1 MLKRPLPRALAW
13 AVLPCLFLSACA
25 LADKIM
31 TKQAPVESRP
41 ALAEGDFEKALDDF
55 KAAYEKTPRSREL
68 TADYVR
74 TVEEI
79 KGAADR
85 ALGQREYARAG
96 GIYRILIDRFGD
108 FRPFAAKLTFKKA
121 QLETALKECRVA
133 AVDNPAAQAVKAGD
147 FARALD
153 IFQAAIKENPG
164 DAELAANY
172 QGTVTEI
179 KAIGDNAFGAKDFA
193 RAGSIYRILI
203 DRYGNFGAFATTLT
217 FKKVHLETA
226 LKECRTVAVDN
237 PAAQAVKA
245 GNFARALD
253 IFQAA
258 IKESPGDAELAAKYR
273 GTVNQIMAI
282 GDKAFGAKDF
292 AQAGRVN
299 AVLLGD
305 YASFEGLRPPVAFS
319 REALKDAVSACRE
332 SLTKTGLSEYR
343 RGNLAKAIA
352 VWEGLLA
359 FDPDNAEI
367 KKAIN
372 TARTQL
378 DGIKKRH

>member
-41 ALAEGDFEKALDDF
+41 ALAEGDFEKVLDDF
-55 KAAYEKTPRSREL
+55 KAAYEKTLRSREL

-96 GIYRILIDRFGD
+96 GIYRL
-108 FRPFAAKLTFKKA
+108 L
-121 QLETALKECRVA
+121 L
-133 AVDNPAAQAVKAGD
+133 
-147 FARALD
+147 
-153 IFQAAIKENPG
+153 
-164 DAELAANY
+164 
-172 QGTVTEI
+172 
-179 KAIGDNAFGAKDFA
+179 
-193 RAGSIYRILI
+193 

-217 FKKVHLETA
+217 FKKTQLETA

>member
-1 MLKRPLPRALAW
+1 MLKRSMTRALAW
-13 AVLPCLFLSACA
+13 AVGPCLFLSACA
-25 LADKIM
+25 LADKNV
-31 TKQAPVESRP
+31 TKQTPVESRP
-41 ALAEGDFEKALDDF
+41 VLAEGDFQKALDDF
-55 KAAYEKTPRSREL
+55 KAAHEKTPHSKEL
-68 TADYVR
+68 AANYVR

-85 ALGQREYARAG
+85 ALGQQEYARAG
-96 GIYRILIDRFGD
+96 TIYRILLNSYDDFG
-108 FRPFAAKLTFKKA
+108 ALASKLSFKKA
-121 QLETALKECRVA
+121 RLETALKECRIG
-133 AVDNPAAQAVKAGD
+133 AVDNPAAQAVKAGN

-172 QGTVTEI
+172 QGTVYEI

-193 RAGSIYRILI
+193 RAGSIYRILL
-203 DRYGNFGAFATTLT
+203 DRYGNFGAFAATLT
-217 FKKVHLETA
+217 FKKTQLETA

-258 IKESPGDAELAAKYR
+258 IKESPGDTELAAKYR

-282 GDKAFGAKDF
+282 GNKAFGAKDF
-292 AQAGRVN
+292 AQAGRVS
-299 AVLLGD
+299 AVLFGD

-319 REALKDAVSACRE
+319 REALKAVVSACRE
-332 SLTKTGLSEYR
+332 SLTKTGLAEYR
-343 RGNLAKAIA
+343 KGNLAKAIT

-367 KKAIN
+367 RKAVN
-372 TARTQL
+372 TAKTQL
-378 DGIKKRH
+378 AGIKKKH